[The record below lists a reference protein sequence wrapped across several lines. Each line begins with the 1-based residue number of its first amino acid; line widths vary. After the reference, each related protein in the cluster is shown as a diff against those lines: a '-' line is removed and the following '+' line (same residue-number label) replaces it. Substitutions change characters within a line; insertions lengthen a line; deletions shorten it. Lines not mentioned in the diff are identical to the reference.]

1 MSSIFSLKNE
11 ISFHYFQ
18 NYLSQEKAKKL
29 YDLFEEKMI
38 YNTEEQSMVRI
49 HGKYIKIPRKQVAY
63 GKEGTEYNFTGNKV
77 KARSYDE
84 NDEISKE
91 IKKIII
97 NLNSD
102 LGRQYNFV
110 LINRYE
116 DGNQYIGS
124 HSDDECDLI
133 ENYTIAGISLGAERN
148 IVFTKGY
155 TIKKETNTKSI
166 TNWFHNDDLP
176 DEYKLKLENGSLFV
190 MYQPTNKKWKHS
202 IPKITNAIC
211 HNPSAGTDVNA
222 LYGFN

>member
-1 MSSIFSLKNE
+1 MSTIYSSKNE
-11 ISFHYFQ
+11 ISIHYFN
-18 NYLSQEKAKKL
+18 NYLSNEKAKKI

-77 KARSYDE
+77 KARSYD
-84 NDEISKE
+84 NDDEISKE
-91 IKKIII
+91 IKKIIT
-97 NLNSD
+97 NLNCD

-116 DGNQYIGS
+116 DGNQYIGP
-124 HSDDECDLI
+124 HSDDERDLI
-133 ENYTIAGISLGAERN
+133 EDYTIAGISLGAERN

-155 TIKKETNTKSI
+155 AIKKETNIKSI
-166 TNWFHNDDLP
+166 TNWVDTDELP
-176 DEYKLKLENGSLFV
+176 NEYKLKLENGSLFV

-202 IPKITNAIC
+202 IPKVTNCTQPRI
-211 HNPSAGTDVNA
+211 SLT
-222 LYGFN
+222 FREMK

>member
-1 MSSIFSLKNE
+1 MSSIYSLKNE
-11 ISFHYFQ
+11 ISIHYFQ
-18 NYLSQEKAKKL
+18 KYLSQEKAKKL
-29 YDLFEEKMI
+29 YDLFEGKMI

-84 NDEISKE
+84 NDEISLE
-91 IKKIII
+91 IKKLIT

-116 DGNQYIGS
+116 DGNQYIGP
-124 HSDDECDLI
+124 HSDDERDLI
-133 ENYTIAGISLGAERN
+133 EDYTIAGISLGAERN

-166 TNWFHNDDLP
+166 TNWFHNEKHDELP

-202 IPKITNAIC
+202 IPKVNIC
-211 HNPSAGTDVNA
+211 NQPRISLT
-222 LYGFN
+222 FREMK